1 MCVHCESQLQAG
13 WGQRLGMG
21 HIIIRMYRRQSQKPT
36 IVRNNGRART
46 QDWELRPTSHTRR
59 PARDR
64 CTSST
69 LIGWKR
75 WSRAQV
81 RRFTLYLRDQRS
93 MSMHDGCNVYMDS
106 YVASNGSCFM
116 VTWIPHS
123 HWLEKVEPVQVRC
136 FTLRLR
142 DRRSMW
148 MRDGCKVY
156 MDTYVASNGSCFM
169 VTWTIFKNH
178 LLEVG
183 STWN

>member
-75 WSRAQV
+75 WSRPKFAASHYAWGTNGACQC
-81 RRFTLYLRDQRS
+81 T
-93 MSMHDGCNVYMDS
+93 MD
-106 YVASNGSCFM
+106 VMF
-116 VTWIPHS
+116 TWIPTWHQMDHVSWSLGFHTLIGWKRWSWSKFAAS
-123 HWLEKVEPVQVRC
+123 HYAWG
-136 FTLRLR
+136 T
-142 DRRSMW
+142 
-148 MRDGCKVY
+148 DGVCECE
-156 MDTYVASNGSCFM
+156 MDV
-169 VTWTIFKNH
+169 K
-178 LLEVG
+178 
-183 STWN
+183 STWIPTWHRMDHVSWSLGPFSKTTSWR